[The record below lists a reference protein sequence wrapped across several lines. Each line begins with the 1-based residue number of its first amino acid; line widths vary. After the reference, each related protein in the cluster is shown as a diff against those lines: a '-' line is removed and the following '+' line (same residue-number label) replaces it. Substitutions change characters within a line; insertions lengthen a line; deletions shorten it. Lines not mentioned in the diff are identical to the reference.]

1 MKKIK
6 SLLLASLFVISSLT
20 CALTAS
26 AETITDDDTA
36 YIYVTDVE
44 SEHATDYPT
53 PETPTSP
60 ALTAKVGDIIEVTV
74 TATPTTD
81 IVKFAGFWMTT
92 YFGQSAP
99 GMHDDAIEDN
109 ALELT
114 GAYYDDGMLSQPAY
128 DNGTSVVTHPDP
140 FATSSDSDYYAY
152 TVSSAYN
159 ICNYSKP
166 RAMYTFTLEVKKPG
180 STYINTTEHE
190 IIIFNEN
197 NKPVSNTELLD
208 TKTSVAVVGH
218 IDTPTE
224 PTTVETEPVTTEPI
238 TEPVT
243 TEPITDPIVTEPTTE
258 PITTETVTEP
268 TEETPTVPV
277 TESVTSE
284 PYVEPTIIVTEPV
297 TTEPVTEPTEETSTA
312 PVTEPVTEPTE
323 ITTTEPVTVPTTTES
338 ATDPTEDR
346 PTVSVTEP
354 VTNEPETEETTVSET
369 TEPATEDTTNVS
381 DTTKPDTTAP
391 TESKPVN
398 SETNDTK
405 PTTNTATKDTAVIS
419 GGNSSNNSSGAIAT
433 GQIVPIAI
441 ILIAMISAGVFAVF
455 TRKKYTDK

>member
-44 SEHATDYPT
+44 SEHATDYPI
-53 PETPTSP
+53 PETPSAP

-92 YFGQSAP
+92 YFGQSGP
-99 GMHDDAIEDN
+99 GMNDDAIEDN

-114 GAYYDDGMLSQPAY
+114 GAYYDDGMLTQPAY
-128 DNGTSVVTHPDP
+128 DNGSSVVTHPDP

-159 ICNYSKP
+159 ICDYSKP

-190 IIIFNEN
+190 IIIFDEN
-197 NKPVSNTELLD
+197 NRPFSNTELLD

-218 IDTPTE
+218 IDKPELTGDVDGNGVL
-224 PTTVETEPVTTEPI
+224 TVNDATLIQKYSASLVEF
-238 TEPVT
+238 
-243 TEPITDPIVTEPTTE
+243 TDKQLKLGDVNGDG
-258 PITTETVTEP
+258 TVN
-268 TEETPTVPV
+268 VID
-277 TESVTSE
+277 S
-284 PYVEPTIIVTEPV
+284 
-297 TTEPVTEPTEETSTA
+297 
-312 PVTEPVTEPTE
+312 TE
-323 ITTTEPVTVPTTTES
+323 IQK
-338 ATDPTEDR
+338 R
-346 PTVSVTEP
+346 I
-354 VTNEPETEETTVSET
+354 N
-369 TEPATEDTTNVS
+369 
-381 DTTKPDTTAP
+381 
-391 TESKPVN
+391 
-398 SETNDTK
+398 
-405 PTTNTATKDTAVIS
+405 
-419 GGNSSNNSSGAIAT
+419 
-433 GQIVPIAI
+433 
-441 ILIAMISAGVFAVF
+441 
-455 TRKKYTDK
+455 R